1 MLLAHLGTYSTRTH
15 QCKVQSSKRVKGEN
29 EPCSSPFLSHSH
41 PFFSLF
47 WFPSF
52 AFFEFDP
59 HPLFRFVSLSSN
71 FCFSFPDNSAIS
83 ACETA
88 VCCCGIAPVQRSA
101 GDELKLASSSSAVQV
116 VPASAGTMQ
125 AEARQVRIQ
134 SSSRQQRLQ
143 QRRADTPGNRNT
155 VMHACVS
162 GPGGSIDRRSRS

>member
-1 MLLAHLGTYSTRTH
+1 MCKAQSASKAKTSLA
-15 QCKVQSSKRVKGEN
+15 
-29 EPCSSPFLSHSH
+29 PPLSF
-41 PFFSLF
+41 PILILFFSLF

-101 GDELKLASSSSAVQV
+101 GDELKLASSSDPIIIQA
-116 VPASAGTMQ
+116 
-125 AEARQVRIQ
+125 AEAAAET
-134 SSSRQQRLQ
+134 
-143 QRRADTPGNRNT
+143 RR
-155 VMHACVS
+155 HAREQEHRDACMRVTLNNITS
-162 GPGGSIDRRSRS
+162 NHHLMLYLMLH